1 MAIYKNDWKHTGVP
15 EQDVIG
21 GVATLYADTKA
32 EIVAEHEEVPTVNAG
47 TILCLPG
54 SSCITKLGEVLIMDS
69 TGVWAQI

>member
-1 MAIYKNDWKHTGVP
+1 MAIYKNSWEHTGVP

-32 EIVAEHEEVPTVNAG
+32 EIAAEDEAVATVNAG

-69 TGVWAQI
+69 AGVWAGI